1 MLYGKLKEYRLLIT
15 FSNVSEALKSERK
28 LAKKGC
34 VFETIP
40 TPLGLSAG
48 CGLSICLPREKEEA
62 VQDLINQG
70 ICIASIYEAQNSGFL
85 ALNHL
90 KNDLN

>member
-15 FSNVSEALKSERK
+15 FSTMSEALKSERK
-28 LAKKGC
+28 LDHKGY
-34 VFETIP
+34 VFEPIP

-48 CGLSICLPREKEEA
+48 CGLSICLPREEEKV
-62 VQDLINQG
+62 VQELLNEG
-70 ICIASIYEAQNSGFL
+70 ICIAGVYEVQNSGFIS
-85 ALNHL
+85 LNIS